1 MIAGCAA
8 AVGAATA
15 SVAAGA
21 AILPIAALAYG
32 ISKLSST
39 DYDSPSEMRKLRARG
54 WRKKTK
60 KTSRRILYL
69 N

>member
-8 AVGAATA
+8 AVGAAAA

-21 AILPIAALAYG
+21 AIIPIAALAYG

-54 WRKKTK
+54 WKKNKIK
-60 KTSRRILYL
+60 KLTITLRI
-69 N
+69 